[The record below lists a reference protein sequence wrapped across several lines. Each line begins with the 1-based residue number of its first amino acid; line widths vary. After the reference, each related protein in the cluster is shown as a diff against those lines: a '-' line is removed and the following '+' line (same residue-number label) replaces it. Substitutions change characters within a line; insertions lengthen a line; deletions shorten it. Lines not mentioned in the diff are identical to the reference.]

1 MLLFLQPLKA
11 PKSGPKDYDENDLE
25 YLKKKK
31 EEVGRGILQWCLYT
45 CRLLDPICSR
55 FPYAAVECAVT

>member
-1 MLLFLQPLKA
+1 MLPQPLKA

-31 EEVGRGILQWCLYT
+31 EEVGGWATSASITFGLRVWPLWPVMT
-45 CRLLDPICSR
+45 CYFNL
-55 FPYAAVECAVT
+55 

>member
-1 MLLFLQPLKA
+1 MECWHNASAVDLGMFPQPLKA

-31 EEVGRGILQWCLYT
+31 EEVGGQHQLPSP
-45 CRLLDPICSR
+45 LDC
-55 FPYAAVECAVT
+55 